1 MGIKSFWLQAN
12 AKYPDFKHK
21 QTEKAL
27 WLNGSW
33 NPPWVEAELAAMSP
47 GSVQLNIFAWNA
59 RLARYN
65 KSGQYEET
73 MELYH
78 QMKRDCII
86 PDRIT
91 FVRVLSACANLRALK
106 EGRYIHA
113 EIVQSGCESD
123 VYVGSSLV
131 DMYAKCG
138 SIEDAWRV
146 FNIMPT
152 HDVVAWSAM
161 ILGHVKCGQGQKAL
175 ELFDQMQQDGV
186 EPDSVTFIGVVNACA
201 SVGALDEGKRV
212 HEQIVQSGCDADI
225 YLCNSL
231 VDMYA
236 KCGSIEGA
244 SKVFN
249 SIPTRDVV
257 AWNAMISGYVKCGQ
271 GLKALELFQQMQQ
284 ERIELDTVT
293 FVGVLNACASIG
305 ALEEGRLIHKQI
317 IQSGCESH
325 LFVGSSL
332 VDMYA
337 KCGSIEDA
345 SRAFYRMPTRDVVSW
360 NAMIMGYVKCDQWQR
375 ALELYQQMQREGVVP
390 DSVTFVGVLNA
401 CASVVALDEG
411 RRIHAQIIQ
420 SGCELDV
427 FVGNSLVDMYAK
439 CGSIEDAWKVFNRM
453 PTRDVVVWNAMILG
467 CVKCGQGQKALE
479 LFQQMLC
486 QGVEPDAIAFV
497 GALNA
502 CANVGALGDGRH
514 VHEQI
519 IESGF
524 EDNVFVGCSLI
535 DMYAKCGSIEDA
547 WSVFNSMPLRDI
559 VAWSAMILGHAKCG
573 QGQKALELF
582 EQMQQEGVEPDYVTF
597 MGVLNACASLG
608 ALEHGRRV
616 HRQIIRSNCESHVY
630 VGNSLVDMYVKCG
643 SMEDAWRL
651 FNKMPIRTVV
661 AWSAL
666 ILGHVKCGQGEKALE
681 LFRQM
686 QLEGVEPDPVTF
698 VGVLNACAS
707 VAALEEGRRVEEQII
722 QSCCEYDVF
731 VGNSLVNMYSKCG
744 SIDDAFRVFN
754 ELPSRD
760 IVSWNAMLG
769 GYAMHGHAKEAIAH
783 VQQMCE
789 DGLEIDNVTFVSLLS
804 ACSHAGLVDEG
815 LHYLESMSIVYS
827 IPAKLEHYSCIV
839 DLLGRAGHLDD
850 AEDLIKMMPCE
861 PSGSVWKALLGACRI
876 HGNVEMGECIAKKV
890 LELDPGNSASYVPL
904 ANIYAAAGK

>member
-1 MGIKSFWLQAN
+1 
-12 AKYPDFKHK
+12 
-21 QTEKAL
+21 
-27 WLNGSW
+27 
-33 NPPWVEAELAAMSP
+33 V
-47 GSVQLNIFAWNA
+47 
-59 RLARYN
+59 
-65 KSGQYEET
+65 
-73 MELYH
+73 
-78 QMKRDCII
+78 
-86 PDRIT
+86 
-91 FVRVLSACANLRALK
+91 CANLRALK

-113 EIVQSGCESD
+113 EIVQSDCESD

-138 SIEDAWRV
+138 SIEGAWRV

-201 SVGALDEGKRV
+201 SVGVLDEGKRV
-212 HEQIVQSGCDADI
+212 HEQIIQSGCDADI

-249 SIPTRDVV
+249 SILTRDVV
-257 AWNAMISGYVKCGQ
+257 AWKAMISGYVKCGQ
-271 GLKALELFQQMQQ
+271 GLKALELFQEMQQ

-293 FVGVLNACASIG
+293 FVGVQNACASIG

-317 IQSGCESH
+317 IQSGCDSH

-345 SRAFYRMPTRDVVSW
+345 SRVFYRMPTRNVVSW
-360 NAMIMGYVKCDQWQR
+360 NAMIVRYVKCDQGQR
-375 ALELYQQMQREGVVP
+375 ALELYQQLQREGVVP

-411 RRIHAQIIQ
+411 RHIHAQIIQ

-427 FVGNSLVDMYAK
+427 FVGNSLVDLYAK

-453 PTRDVVVWNAMILG
+453 PMPDVVAFNAMILG

-514 VHEQI
+514 VHKQI

-547 WSVFNSMPLRDI
+547 WSVFNSMPLRDA

-573 QGQKALELF
+573 QGQKALQLF

-608 ALEHGRRV
+608 ALEQGRRV
-616 HRQIIRSNCESHVY
+616 H
-630 VGNSLVDMYVKCG
+630 
-643 SMEDAWRL
+643 
-651 FNKMPIRTVV
+651 
-661 AWSAL
+661 
-666 ILGHVKCGQGEKALE
+666 
-681 LFRQM
+681 
-686 QLEGVEPDPVTF
+686 
-698 VGVLNACAS
+698 
-707 VAALEEGRRVEEQII
+707 
-722 QSCCEYDVF
+722 
-731 VGNSLVNMYSKCG
+731 
-744 SIDDAFRVFN
+744 
-754 ELPSRD
+754 
-760 IVSWNAMLG
+760 
-769 GYAMHGHAKEAIAH
+769 
-783 VQQMCE
+783 
-789 DGLEIDNVTFVSLLS
+789 
-804 ACSHAGLVDEG
+804 
-815 LHYLESMSIVYS
+815 
-827 IPAKLEHYSCIV
+827 
-839 DLLGRAGHLDD
+839 
-850 AEDLIKMMPCE
+850 
-861 PSGSVWKALLGACRI
+861 
-876 HGNVEMGECIAKKV
+876 
-890 LELDPGNSASYVPL
+890 
-904 ANIYAAAGK
+904 